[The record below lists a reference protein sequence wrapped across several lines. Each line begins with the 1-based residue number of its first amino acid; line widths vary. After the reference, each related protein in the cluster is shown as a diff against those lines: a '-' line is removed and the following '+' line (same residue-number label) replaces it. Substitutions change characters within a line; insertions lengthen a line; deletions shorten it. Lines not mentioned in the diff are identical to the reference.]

1 MKEYLL
7 TRAMKFMH
15 MKSGLLSAVFILSFF
30 LPGQQG
36 WAQQELFLGM
46 NYQGVARSVEGG
58 VLVNQPL
65 LVRLSFSSKNEE
77 AQTYYSELHRVVTDD
92 LGLFRFVIG
101 RGEATLANS
110 LSDIPWS
117 SQNIWLDLEISDGGM
132 NGFKLMGSTELLT
145 VPYAFYAESAGSLV
159 KDEELDLRS
168 ATPGPSIRWTVS
180 GNAYTRPPFH
190 FVGSRDDQSVV
201 FKTNDEVRLIITNT
215 GQVQLISGVGTMDGA
230 ADDDVTNYPLFI
242 SGSEQGIYIKVNGD
256 RDSGNNFMT
265 FADDGPGLGGGVIWG
280 RVEGQTLD
288 ELTSSDAFIRQ
299 NALFALKLASLAA
312 TSTGLGIKAAG
323 LYAAGTG
330 AAASL
335 IFAFAAPGFYA
346 AATAVVAQA
355 VVVAVELAALTTQ
368 VVNFN
373 VNAINNVGV
382 VYSTGGADY
391 AEYLPRAPGERDLLF
406 GEIVGV
412 RGGIV
417 SLNTD
422 QADHRMVVSSMP
434 GFLGNAP
441 NNGTEASME
450 KIAFLGQVPVR
461 VVGPVQ
467 VGDYIIPSGNNDGMG
482 TAVAPDQLPVQ
493 DYHRIVGVAWQAGD
507 DPVLNIINCGVGLHK
522 NRLAGEV
529 QKITEKVD
537 AIEAYL
543 RGEAPLPNSGDET
556 IPITVHQQKTQP
568 ITAYGPLMD
577 DAAFDQFVEGQAD
590 YLQTLYSHLGKVL
603 TQKGYDLDDHPVI
616 EKFVNDP
623 VQAYKDLRRD
633 PTYRSYWGRIDRIL
647 LESN

>member
-1 MKEYLL
+1 MKRGLYIFLVLL
-7 TRAMKFMH
+7 FFF
-15 MKSGLLSAVFILSFF
+15 SWESSA
-30 LPGQQG
+30 
-36 WAQQELFLGM
+36 WAQQEPFRGM
-46 NYQGVARSVEGG
+46 NYQGVARSNDGQVMT
-58 VLVNQPL
+58 NQPL
-65 LVRLSFSSKNEE
+65 LVRLSFSSKGEE
-77 AQTYYSELHRVVTDD
+77 NDAYYTELHRVVTDE

-101 RGEATLANS
+101 RGEAAGDQSLAT
-110 LSDIPWS
+110 IPWET
-117 SQNIWLDLEISDGGM
+117 QNIWMDVAISPGGLQD
-132 NGFKLMGSTELLT
+132 FTLLGSTELLT
-145 VPYAFYAESAGSLV
+145 VPYAFFAESTGALV
-159 KDEELDLRS
+159 ADQEMNLRS
-168 ATPGPSIRWTVS
+168 TTPGPSILWTIS

-190 FVGSRDDQSVV
+190 FIGSKDDRDLVL
-201 FKTNDEVRLIITNT
+201 KTNDEVRVVITNN
-215 GQVQLISGVGTMDGA
+215 GQVQIVSGVGKGNNA
-230 ADDDVTNYPLFI
+230 ADNVMANYPLFI
-242 SGSEQGIYIKVNGD
+242 TGSEQGIYIKVNGD
-256 RDSGNNFMT
+256 RDGGNNFMT
-265 FADDGPGLGGGVIWG
+265 FADDGPGIGPGVIWG
-280 RVEGQTLD
+280 RVEGQTID
-288 ELTSSDAFIRQ
+288 ELTSSDVFIRQ
-299 NALFALKLASLAA
+299 NVLFALQLASLAA
-312 TSTGLGIKAAG
+312 DATGTGIEAVG

-330 AAASL
+330 AAATL

-346 AATAVVAQA
+346 AATAVVAQS
-355 VVVAVELAALTTQ
+355 VTLAVELAALYTQ
-368 VVNFN
+368 VINYN
-373 VNAINNVGV
+373 TYEISNAGV
-382 VYSTGGADY
+382 IYSTGGADY

-556 IPITVHQQKTQP
+556 VPITVHQQKTQP

-647 LESN
+647 LEAN